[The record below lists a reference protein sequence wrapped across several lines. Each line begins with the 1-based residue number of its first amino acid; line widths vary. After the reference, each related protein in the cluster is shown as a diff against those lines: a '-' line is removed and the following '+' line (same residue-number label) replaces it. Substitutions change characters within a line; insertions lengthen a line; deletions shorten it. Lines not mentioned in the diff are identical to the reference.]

1 MIMVVGAKGM
11 LGRDLMA
18 LLGDR
23 AMGVDID
30 EIDITSIESVFKV
43 VSEFKPRVV
52 INCAAYTD
60 VDGCETSIEKAME
73 VNGEGVA
80 YLAMACRE
88 IGALLVQVST
98 DYVFDGGKGSP
109 YQEYDAVNPL
119 SVYGESKL
127 AGEMNASSCPEHLI
141 VRTQWLYGLHGKNFV
156 ETMLRLGAE
165 KDRLTVV
172 DDQIG
177 SPTWT
182 VDLAKAIIALVD
194 KGCRGIYHAA
204 NREFCSWNEF
214 AKAIFEEA
222 GLSVTVDPM
231 TTGELNRP
239 ARRPLYSTLDCGRL
253 VADSGFEPQ
262 PWREALMGY
271 LKLRAARQVCEGKC

>member
-1 MIMVVGAKGM
+1 MILVVGARGM
-11 LGRDLMA
+11 LGRDLMS

-23 AMGVDID
+23 GQGVDIE
-30 EIDITSIESVFKV
+30 EIDITLPESVLKV
-43 VSEFKPRVV
+43 VGHLKPEVV

-60 VDGCETSIEKAME
+60 VDGCENNTETAMT

-98 DYVFDGGKGSP
+98 DYIFDGGKGTP
-109 YQEYDAVNPL
+109 YVEDDAPCPL

-127 AGEMNASSCPEHLI
+127 AGEMNAAFSPDHLI

-165 KDRLTVV
+165 KDELTVV

-182 VDLAKAIIALVD
+182 VDLARAIIALIES
-194 KGCRGIYHAA
+194 GCRGIYHAA
-204 NREFCSWNEF
+204 NAEFCSWNDF
-214 AKAIFEEA
+214 ATAIFEEA
-222 GLSVTVDPM
+222 GLLVSVKPM
-231 TTGELNRP
+231 TTAELNRP
-239 ARRPLYSTLDCGRL
+239 AQRPLYSTLECSKLASDT
-253 VADSGFEPQ
+253 GFKPQ
-262 PWREALMGY
+262 PWRAALCEYM
-271 LKLRAARQVCEGKC
+271 KLRTTTSS